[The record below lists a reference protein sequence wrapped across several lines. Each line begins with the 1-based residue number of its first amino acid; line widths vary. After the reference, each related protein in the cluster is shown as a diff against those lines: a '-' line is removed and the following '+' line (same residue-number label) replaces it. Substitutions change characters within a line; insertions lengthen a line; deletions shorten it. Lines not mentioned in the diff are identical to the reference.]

1 MARAH
6 TPKKEIEMFSPIKAR
21 HVLDEIWNTKSAG
34 TTLSW
39 NTPVHFD
46 PSLVPR
52 LVAQHGELNTRFTAL
67 VAALGKDPEASE
79 RAVRDCA
86 DQLHELRRTEA
97 LWLYPVI
104 ARGFAPDPISRRLV
118 WQSRLVM
125 LGLARRLL
133 RRFDE
138 LARATR
144 SGTEVT
150 SAAEH
155 ATTALAEYQRR
166 NETEMYPL
174 YNLMERLPVTPAS
187 RAA

>member
-1 MARAH
+1 
-6 TPKKEIEMFSPIKAR
+6 MFSPSKAR
-21 HVLDEIWNTKSAG
+21 QVLDEIWNIKSAG
-34 TTLSW
+34 AALTL

-52 LVAQHGELNTRFTAL
+52 LVAQHSDLNARFTAL
-67 VAALGKDPEASE
+67 VAELGKDPEASE
-79 RAVRDCA
+79 RAARDCA
-86 DQLHELRRTEA
+86 DQLHELRRAEA

-104 ARGFAPDPISRRLV
+104 ARGFAPDPIARRLV

-125 LGLARRLL
+125 LGLARRVL

-138 LARATR
+138 LARAIR

-155 ATTALAEYQRR
+155 ATTALTEYQRR

-174 YNLMERLPVTPAS
+174 YNLMERLSSVTA

>member
-1 MARAH
+1 MLNHA
-6 TPKKEIEMFSPIKAR
+6 KAMQ
-21 HVLDEIWNTKSAG
+21 VLDQIWNIKSAG
-34 TTLSW
+34 AALTL

-52 LVAQHGELNTRFTAL
+52 LLAQHGELNARFTAL
-67 VAALGKDPEASE
+67 VAELGKDPEASE

-86 DQLHELRRTEA
+86 DQLHEMRRAEA

-104 ARGFAPDPISRRLV
+104 ARGFAPDPVARRLI

-125 LGLARRLL
+125 QGLARRVL

-138 LARATR
+138 LARAIR
-144 SGTEVT
+144 SGTEA
-150 SAAEH
+150 SAAAEH
-155 ATTALAEYQRR
+155 TITALTEYQRR
-166 NETEMYPL
+166 NEADMYPL
-174 YNLMERLPVTPAS
+174 YNLMERLSSVTVAS

>member
-1 MARAH
+1 
-6 TPKKEIEMFSPIKAR
+6 MFNLGKAIQ
-21 HVLDEIWNTKSAG
+21 VLDQIWNIKSASV
-34 TTLSW
+34 TLSL

-46 PSLVPR
+46 PSLVTR
-52 LVAQHGELNTRFTAL
+52 LVAQHNALSTRFTAL
-67 VAALGKDPEASE
+67 ITELDKDPEASE

-104 ARGFAPDPISRRLV
+104 ARGFAPDPVARRLV

-138 LARATR
+138 LARAIR
-144 SGTEVT
+144 GGTEIST
-150 SAAEH
+150 AADH
-155 ATTALAEYQRR
+155 VASALAEYQRR
-166 NETEMYPL
+166 NEAEMYPL
-174 YNLMERLPVTPAS
+174 YNLMERLSVTTNS
-187 RAA
+187 RVA

>member
-1 MARAH
+1 
-6 TPKKEIEMFSPIKAR
+6 MFSPSRAAQ
-21 HVLDEIWNTKSAG
+21 VLDQIWNIKSASMA
-34 TTLSW
+34 LSL

-46 PSLVPR
+46 PALVTR
-52 LVAQHGELNTRFTAL
+52 LISQQDALSAHFAAL
-67 VAALGKDPEASE
+67 VAELGKDPEASE
-79 RAVRDCA
+79 RAVRECA
-86 DQLHELRRTEA
+86 DQLHELRRSEA

-104 ARGFAPDPISRRLV
+104 ARGFAPDPIARRLV

-125 LGLARRLL
+125 LGLARRVL

-138 LARATR
+138 LARAIR

-155 ATTALAEYQRR
+155 ATTALTEYQRR
-166 NETEMYPL
+166 NEAEMYPL
-174 YNLMERLPVTPAS
+174 YNLMERLSSVTA